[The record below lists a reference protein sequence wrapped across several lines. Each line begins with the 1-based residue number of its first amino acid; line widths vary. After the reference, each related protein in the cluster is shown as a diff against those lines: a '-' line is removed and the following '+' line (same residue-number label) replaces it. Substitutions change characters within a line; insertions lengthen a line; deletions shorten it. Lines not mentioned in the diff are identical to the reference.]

1 MEYEYYVRTPRGGV
15 AHWKLDDRCAF
26 CHLEGNEAL
35 SKGIA
40 DLVAAA
46 DNGTLGN
53 SMPIA
58 VQVSV
63 SPTLVKS
70 IEALKQECDWLRAAK
85 DAAVRDAKAYM
96 NLYIERVAEP
106 PPPPR
111 PSPDKILTVLVVLG
125 AVLILSL
132 PVLEALH
139 VFRF

>member
-1 MEYEYYVRTPRGGV
+1 MEYEYFIRTPRDCMSR
-15 AHWKLDDRCAF
+15 WKLDDHGTFR
-26 CHLEGNEAL
+26 HLEGNEAL
-35 SKGIA
+35 SRGMA

-46 DNGTLGN
+46 DDGTLGN
-53 SMPIA
+53 TMPIA
-58 VQVSV
+58 VQVSM
-63 SPTLVKS
+63 SPVLVKS

-111 PSPDKILTVLVVLG
+111 PSPDKILTVLVVMG

>member
-1 MEYEYYVRTPRGGV
+1 
-15 AHWKLDDRCAF
+15 
-26 CHLEGNEAL
+26 
-35 SKGIA
+35 
-40 DLVAAA
+40 
-46 DNGTLGN
+46 
-53 SMPIA
+53 
-58 VQVSV
+58 
-63 SPTLVKS
+63 
-70 IEALKQECDWLRAAK
+70 
-85 DAAVRDAKAYM
+85 M

>member
-1 MEYEYYVRTPRGGV
+1 MQCCSECRSLLCTRDKDCPTCATCGRRGHLYCYSNESVSLDMDV
-15 AHWKLDDRCAF
+15 A
-26 CHLEGNEAL
+26 EIPEEN
-35 SKGIA
+35 
-40 DLVAAA
+40 
-46 DNGTLGN
+46 T
-53 SMPIA
+53 MPIA

-63 SPTLVKS
+63 SPVLVKS

-85 DAAVRDAKAYM
+85 DAAVRDAKACM